1 MNSEYLNHVKVQN
14 DLSNHAE
21 NLSPGD
27 KIYILKEYNIYSG
40 KVIKVNPKGIKVDIP
55 AQKGMIAYQQS
66 MPYEKVLKAGTPAAL
81 IWEQWKGSNGR
92 GGYRFETIMYPET
105 LIPVEKIPH
114 QRYLYEKDFGNAKQ
128 EDIQN
133 YLKDISNSC

>member
-14 DLSNHAE
+14 DLSNHA
-21 NLSPGD
+21 
-27 KIYILKEYNIYSG
+27 
-40 KVIKVNPKGIKVDIP
+40 
-55 AQKGMIAYQQS
+55 
-66 MPYEKVLKAGTPAAL
+66 
-81 IWEQWKGSNGR
+81 
-92 GGYRFETIMYPET
+92 ET